1 MTENESQDNDKGTRN
16 LTNREQEEQDLTVWL
31 DREKK
36 PLPEDISEYVQN
48 ARDELKQYEEKK
60 KFYERQRKREI
71 VLGLVDLLE
80 EYGYPKDW
88 LRVIISQE
96 LGDFISTSY
105 IEKILAEKY
114 PDEKKKVKE
123 EYTRQLTEIPRNDD
137 KISIELFTTGESIV
151 DDNHDSRSVTSY
163 DTSQTST
170 EVSEFKT
177 DLEIQAE
184 KGAQEIV
191 KKLQKRVRDLETRC
205 YQLDQLAQE
214 GSVWKEKFILIQQ
227 EFASFK
233 NKIINGTAQIEFGSE
248 FLPVQIEYNLR
259 TNQFSGRLRRSVE

>member
-1 MTENESQDNDKGTRN
+1 
-16 LTNREQEEQDLTVWL
+16 L
-31 DREKK
+31 
-36 PLPEDISEYVQN
+36 
-48 ARDELKQYEEKK
+48 
-60 KFYERQRKREI
+60 
-71 VLGLVDLLE
+71 
-80 EYGYPKDW
+80 
-88 LRVIISQE
+88 
-96 LGDFISTSY
+96 
-105 IEKILAEKY
+105 KILVEKY

-191 KKLQKRVRDLETRC
+191 
-205 YQLDQLAQE
+205 QLAQE